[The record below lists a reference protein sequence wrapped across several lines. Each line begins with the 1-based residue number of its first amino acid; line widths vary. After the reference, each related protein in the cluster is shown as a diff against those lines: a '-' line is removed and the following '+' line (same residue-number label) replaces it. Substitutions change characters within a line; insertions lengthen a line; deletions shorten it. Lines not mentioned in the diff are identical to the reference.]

1 MRKLLVTLFAS
12 FALCAPAL
20 ADAPDP
26 DENLGA
32 LTSYAI
38 LLIDNWD
45 QGDHSSDPNMDG
57 VAKQTRVGLANAIN
71 RGDLAATVEFLAEII
86 LP

>member
-1 MRKLLVTLFAS
+1 MKTKIVAFFAF
-12 FALCAPAL
+12 FAFAFAAS

-38 LLIDNWD
+38 LLIENWD

-71 RGDLAATVEFLAEII
+71 RGDLAATVEFLADII
-86 LP
+86 L